1 MTKCLFFFLFPIFC
15 FSQNQISVH
24 ELENEYN
31 SEWWKFGA
39 VLVDTF
45 QANPFTGVVY
55 LHHVFEDLG
64 EQRKHEYIAFID
76 HYENGFKDGLSLSLN
91 TSGEIIQI
99 ANYSKGERLGL
110 INYNVYKRM
119 ISSYKEKMGRMVE
132 FWDKYE
138 SDNDKIL
145 EFERRTDSNGRI
157 IYRKYFDKKGNEIS
171 EEEHKKLTNYR
182 Y

>member
-1 MTKCLFFFLFPIFC
+1 M
-15 FSQNQISVH
+15 
-24 ELENEYN
+24 
-31 SEWWKFGA
+31 
-39 VLVDTF
+39 LVDTF

-119 ISSYKEKMGRMVE
+119 ISSYKEKIRSIKSFSRQALHATKLSLNHPITKNYLDFICPLPKDMTQLI
-132 FWDKYE
+132 DILKKKY
-138 SDNDKIL
+138 
-145 EFERRTDSNGRI
+145 
-157 IYRKYFDKKGNEIS
+157 
-171 EEEHKKLTNYR
+171 
-182 Y
+182 